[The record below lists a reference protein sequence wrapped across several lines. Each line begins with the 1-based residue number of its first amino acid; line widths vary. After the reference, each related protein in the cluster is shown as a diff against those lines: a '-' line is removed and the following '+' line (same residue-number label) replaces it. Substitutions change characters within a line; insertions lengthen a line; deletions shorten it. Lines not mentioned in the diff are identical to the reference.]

1 MPINTQIFA
10 REKRMLANLAM
21 FNGLAINPHA
31 IAAVPV
37 SRQINLISKSAWGSN
52 SMAAFNFPLTIDGF
66 WHFCWNGLNVKWRPV
81 PQRPSHRL
89 IMQWLQTGGWVN
101 DEVKNCLLVIYYGL
115 RMACCR
121 YKQMTMSHYC
131 DSIASRC
138 GIFKRGR
145 RQRSVNYHSAVFIF
159 RVSALPLSLRH
170 SVFQWANKKRNLSCA
185 DYRFHLFVN

>member
-1 MPINTQIFA
+1 MKTCATTSKPQVDN
-10 REKRMLANLAM
+10 AM
-21 FNGLAINPHA
+21 VVNRWA
-31 IAAVPV
+31 
-37 SRQINLISKSAWGSN
+37 
-52 SMAAFNFPLTIDGF
+52 
-66 WHFCWNGLNVKWRPV
+66 
-81 PQRPSHRL
+81 
-89 IMQWLQTGGWVN
+89 N

-121 YKQMTMSHYC
+121 YKQMTMSYYC

-185 DYRFHLFVN
+185 DYQFNPRHLLKRYGITYSGSTTHTFEITIICTHGLWVVVEIILIKQVLYTNA